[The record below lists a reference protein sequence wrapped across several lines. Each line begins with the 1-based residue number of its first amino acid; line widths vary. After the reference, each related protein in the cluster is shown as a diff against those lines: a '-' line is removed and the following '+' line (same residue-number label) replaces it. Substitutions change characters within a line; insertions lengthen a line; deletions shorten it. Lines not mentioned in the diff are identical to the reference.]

1 MSTDTASARVAPS
14 ATEQTPMPVHIY
26 QCPVRWSDMDV
37 YGVVNNVSFLRL
49 LEEARV
55 DFIWRLGAEQG
66 DAFFSGGSVVV
77 RHAIEYK
84 RPLVHRHEPV
94 AIHMWVSQVRAAAVT
109 IEYEVRD
116 GDTLCALASTTM
128 APFNYEG
135 RYPRT
140 MSDEE
145 TAFFERFLNPRKALS
160 CAC

>member
-1 MSTDTASARVAPS
+1 MSNETAGVLDTRPPATQVPS
-14 ATEQTPMPVHIY
+14 TRHIY

-94 AIHMWVSQVRAAAVT
+94 AIHMWVSEVRAAAVT

-128 APFNYEG
+128 APFNYQG

-145 TAFFERFLNPRKALS
+145 TAFFERFLDPRKAI
-160 CAC
+160 A